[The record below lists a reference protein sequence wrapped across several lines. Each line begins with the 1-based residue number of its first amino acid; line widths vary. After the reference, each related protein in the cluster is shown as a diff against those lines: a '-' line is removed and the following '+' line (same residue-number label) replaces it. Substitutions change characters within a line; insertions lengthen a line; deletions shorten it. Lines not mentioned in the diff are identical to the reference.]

1 MDMERWN
8 GKKLSLFEAVS
19 LAVGTMIGAGIFSIL
34 GVGAKICGNNLP
46 IAFFISALVSILVG
60 YSYAKLGSKYV
71 SNAGPIEF
79 ILRGVG
85 DNSITGALSILMW
98 FSYVISIS
106 LFAKA
111 FSGYFLA
118 LFNIPINDFN
128 ISLIEF
134 FIIFLF
140 TILNFFGSKVVGR
153 AEFFIVLIKVSVLL
167 FFVFAGVWF
176 IKLNYISP
184 DLSKTGLINTFYASS
199 ILFLTYM
206 GFGLITN
213 ASENIENPKKNVPL
227 AIYLSILIVSFIYIS
242 VSVVALGN
250 LGVNKLIEAKEYA
263 LAEATKSFLGEFG
276 FVLVSIGALFSTS
289 SAINS
294 TMYGGANIAY
304 ALAKKGELPEI
315 FERKIWFD
323 ATEGLYITS
332 VLSLLFALFFNLNGI
347 ANLISTVFLIIYVFV
362 IISHIKLLDEV
373 DGNKIFMIF
382 SLITIIII
390 FLILMKYQF
399 STNIKSF
406 YTSLSV
412 IIGSFIFETVYR
424 RISKRN
430 IKRRDYLG

>member
-1 MDMERWN
+1 MS
-8 GKKLSLFEAVS
+8 KKISLFEAVS

-79 ILRGVG
+79 ILRGIG

-111 FSGYFLA
+111 FAGYFLA

-134 FIIFLF
+134 FIILLF
-140 TILNFFGSKVVGR
+140 TVLNFFGSKAVGK
-153 AEFFIVLIKVSVLL
+153 AEFFIVLIKVSILL
-167 FFVFAGVWF
+167 FFVFTGIWF
-176 IKLNYISP
+176 VKINYITP
-184 DLSKTGLINTFYASS
+184 DLSEAGFVNTFYASS

-213 ASENIENPKKNVPL
+213 ASENMENPKKNVPL

-242 VSVVALGN
+242 VSIVALGN
-250 LGVNKLIEAKEYA
+250 LGVDKLIKAQEYA
-263 LAEATKSFLGEFG
+263 LAEATKSFLGDFG
-276 FVLVSIGALFSTS
+276 FILVSIGALFSTS

-294 TMYGGANIAY
+294 TMYGGANISY

-315 FERKIWFD
+315 FERKVWFD
-323 ATEGLYITS
+323 STEGLYITA
-332 VLSLLFALFFNLNGI
+332 VLSLLFALFFNLDGI
-347 ANLISTVFLIIYVFV
+347 ANLISTVFLIIYIFV
-362 IISHIKLLDEV
+362 IISHIKLLGEV
-373 DGNKIFMIF
+373 DGSKRLILF
-382 SLITIIII
+382 SLITVIVV

-399 STNIKSF
+399 STNTKSF
-406 YTSLSV
+406 YTSLII
-412 IIGSFIFETVYR
+412 IIGSLIFESFYR
-424 RISKRN
+424 KLSKRN
-430 IKRRDYLG
+430 IKQRNFCN

>member
-1 MDMERWN
+1 MS
-8 GKKLSLFEAVS
+8 KKISLFEAVS

-34 GVGAKICGNNLP
+34 GVGAQICRSNLP

-79 ILRGVG
+79 ILRGIG

-111 FSGYFLA
+111 FAGYFLA
-118 LFNIPINDFN
+118 LFNIPINGFN

-134 FIIFLF
+134 FIILLF
-140 TILNFFGSKVVGR
+140 TVLNFFGSKAVGK
-153 AEFFIVLIKVSVLL
+153 AEFFIVFIKVSILL
-167 FFVFAGVWF
+167 IFVFTGIWF
-176 IKLNYISP
+176 IKINYITP
-184 DLSKTGLINTFYASS
+184 DLSETGLINTFYASS

-213 ASENIENPKKNVPL
+213 ASENMENPKKNVPL
-227 AIYLSILIVSFIYIS
+227 AIYLSILVVSFIYIS
-242 VSVVALGN
+242 VSIVALGN
-250 LGVNKLIEAKEYA
+250 LGVDKLIEAKEYA
-263 LAEATKSFLGEFG
+263 LAEATKSFLGDFG
-276 FVLVSIGALFSTS
+276 FILVSVGALFSTS

-294 TMYGGANIAY
+294 TMYGGANISY

-315 FERKIWFD
+315 FERKVWFD

-332 VLSLLFALFFNLNGI
+332 VLSLLFALFFNLDGI
-347 ANLISTVFLIIYVFV
+347 ANLISTVFLIIYIFV
-362 IISHIKLLDEV
+362 IISHLILLSEV
-373 DGNKIFMIF
+373 GGNRIFITF
-382 SLITIIII
+382 SLITIIVI

-399 STNIKSF
+399 STNTKSF

-424 RISKRN
+424 RISKRS
-430 IKRRDYLG
+430 IKRRNYFE

>member
-1 MDMERWN
+1 MS
-8 GKKLSLFEAVS
+8 KKISLFEAVS

-79 ILRGVG
+79 ILRGIG

-111 FSGYFLA
+111 FAGYFLA
-118 LFNIPINDFN
+118 LFNIPINGFN

-134 FIIFLF
+134 FIILLF
-140 TILNFFGSKVVGR
+140 TVLNFFGSKAVGK
-153 AEFFIVLIKVSVLL
+153 AEFFIVFIKVSILL
-167 FFVFAGVWF
+167 IFVFTGIWF
-176 IKLNYISP
+176 IKVNYIIP
-184 DLSKTGLINTFYASS
+184 DLSENGLVNTFYASS

-213 ASENIENPKKNVPL
+213 ASENMENPKKNVPL

-242 VSVVALGN
+242 VSIVALGN
-250 LGVNKLIEAKEYA
+250 LGVDKLIEAKEYA

-276 FVLVSIGALFSTS
+276 FILVSVGALFSTS

-294 TMYGGANIAY
+294 TMYGGANISY

-315 FERKIWFD
+315 FERKVWFD

-332 VLSLLFALFFNLNGI
+332 VLSLLFALFFNLDGI
-347 ANLISTVFLIIYVFV
+347 ANLISTVFLIIYIFV
-362 IISHIKLLDEV
+362 IISHIKLLSEV
-373 DGNKIFMIF
+373 GGNKIFILL
-382 SLITIIII
+382 SLTTITVV

-406 YTSLSV
+406 YTSLT
-412 IIGSFIFETVYR
+412 IIVGSLIFEIIYR
-424 RISKRN
+424 KLTKRS
-430 IKRRDYLG
+430 IKQRDFFN

>member
-1 MDMERWN
+1 LS
-8 GKKLSLFEAVS
+8 KKISLFEAVS

-34 GVGAKICGNNLP
+34 GVGAQICRSNLP

-79 ILRGVG
+79 ILRGIG

-111 FSGYFLA
+111 FAGYFLA
-118 LFNIPINDFN
+118 LFNIPINGFN

-134 FIIFLF
+134 FIILLF
-140 TILNFFGSKVVGR
+140 TVLNFFGSKAVGK
-153 AEFFIVLIKVSVLL
+153 AEFFIVFIKVSILL
-167 FFVFAGVWF
+167 IFVFTGIWF
-176 IKLNYISP
+176 IKINYITP
-184 DLSKTGLINTFYASS
+184 DLSETGLINTFYASS

-213 ASENIENPKKNVPL
+213 ASENMENPKKNVPL
-227 AIYLSILIVSFIYIS
+227 AIYLSILVVSFIYIS
-242 VSVVALGN
+242 VSIVALGN
-250 LGVNKLIEAKEYA
+250 LGVDKLIEAKEYA
-263 LAEATKSFLGEFG
+263 LAEATKSFLGDFG
-276 FVLVSIGALFSTS
+276 FILVSVGALFSTS

-294 TMYGGANIAY
+294 TMYGGANISY

-315 FERKIWFD
+315 FERKVWFD

-332 VLSLLFALFFNLNGI
+332 VLSLLFALFFNLDGI
-347 ANLISTVFLIIYVFV
+347 ANLISTVFLIIYIFV
-362 IISHIKLLDEV
+362 IISHLILLSEV
-373 DGNKIFMIF
+373 GGNRIFITF
-382 SLITIIII
+382 SLITIIVI

-399 STNIKSF
+399 STNTKSF

-424 RISKRN
+424 RISKRS
-430 IKRRDYLG
+430 IKRRNYFE